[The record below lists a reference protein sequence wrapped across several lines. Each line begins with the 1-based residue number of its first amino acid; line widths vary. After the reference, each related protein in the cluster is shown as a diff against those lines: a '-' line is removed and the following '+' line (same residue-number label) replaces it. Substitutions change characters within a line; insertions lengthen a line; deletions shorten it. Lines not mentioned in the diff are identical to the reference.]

1 MGNIINGQ
9 GNKLK
14 LKSLI
19 LTNFRNYEYFEIA
32 FNKQL
37 NVIVAENGIGKTTI
51 LDAIAIAYGEMLTRM
66 PKIKGKS
73 FEDKDLRIIDDKTN
87 APYMRIEVET
97 YSSISWDRTQSVNKT
112 KIIKNQ
118 IPQAKGIKEL
128 NNYIDELINKE
139 YVNETAF
146 DIPLI
151 MYYGTSRA
159 VVKTP
164 MRKTNFQKKFSRFEA
179 LSGALDADTN
189 FHRLFQWF
197 DAMEDEERRLIQ
209 EKRDFDYKLPLLEAI
224 RKAIVSMLPEFSNPR
239 IKIRPLRF
247 LIDKK
252 IEENNI
258 TYNINQLSD
267 GYKTVLAMI
276 MDIAGRMAEANP
288 DKLNPLESEAII
300 MIDEV
305 DLHLHPRWQQTILI
319 DLQNTFPNAQF
330 IITTHSPQVLTT
342 VHAENIQAIKLV
354 DNTPIIKKYNF
365 SYGAKSNELL
375 KEILGINERP
385 QNIDIVKDLNT
396 YLELVNN
403 NEYDTTI
410 AYELRNKLNNWSKGN
425 EKELLKAD
433 MDIRLKEYQKNK

>member
-239 IKIRPLRF
+239 IKTRPLRF